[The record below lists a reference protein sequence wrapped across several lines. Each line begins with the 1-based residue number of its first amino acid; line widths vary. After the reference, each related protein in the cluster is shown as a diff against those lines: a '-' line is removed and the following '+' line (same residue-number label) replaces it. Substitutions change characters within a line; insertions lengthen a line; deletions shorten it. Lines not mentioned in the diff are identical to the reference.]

1 MYFETRKRDDG
12 TDYTTVKDSAPEWV
26 RDTVHEAHGDA
37 LPNDWIYSTCG
48 YAFEACP
55 VAGDEDWS
63 HEFAD
68 QQTDIYTA
76 NLFQWASE
84 MCLTGVFSEAEEE
97 AKELGQQYNSIE
109 DNIRLV
115 QFCAIRRIAEIVR
128 QAMTDNANDE

>member
-1 MYFETRKRDDG
+1 MSELQQTY
-12 TDYTTVKDSAPEWV
+12 PEWV

-37 LPNDWIYSTCG
+37 LPNDWIYATCG

-55 VAGDEDWS
+55 VEDDEDWS
-63 HEFAD
+63 HEFAE

-76 NLFQWASE
+76 DLFQWASE

-97 AKELGQQYNSIE
+97 AKELGQNHNSVA

-115 QFCAIRRIAEIVR
+115 QYCAIRRIAEIV
-128 QAMTDNANDE
+128 NAAIAGNTK